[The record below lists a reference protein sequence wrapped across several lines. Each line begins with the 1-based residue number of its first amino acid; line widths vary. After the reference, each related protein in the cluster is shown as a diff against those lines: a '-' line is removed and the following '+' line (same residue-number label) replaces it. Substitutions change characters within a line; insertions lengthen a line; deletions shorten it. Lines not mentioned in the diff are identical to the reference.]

1 MKQQEDAVRKS
12 IEKQRE
18 LEEVEREFRQ
28 LKRQQEDLL
37 VRIGSAWRGNLS
49 ENKLGVIVL
58 DLDQEQRMT
67 QKRLYS
73 LDDQLQAEHKKAK
86 ADVERVKEAKADATH

>member
-1 MKQQEDAVRKS
+1 MKQQEGAVRKS
-12 IEKQRE
+12 IEKQQE
-18 LEEVEREFRQ
+18 LEEVARECRQ

-49 ENKLGVIVL
+49 ENKLGAIAL
-58 DLDQEQRMT
+58 DLNQEQRMT
-67 QKRLYS
+67 QKHLYN
-73 LDDQLQAEHKKAK
+73 LDDQLQAEHKQAK

>member
-12 IEKQRE
+12 IEKQWE

-37 VRIGSAWRGNLS
+37 VRIGSAWRGNLA

-58 DLDQEQRMT
+58 DLNQEQRMT
-67 QKRLYS
+67 QKHLYN
-73 LDDQLQAEHKKAK
+73 LDDQLQAEHKQAK

>member
-49 ENKLGVIVL
+49 ENKLGAIAL
-58 DLDQEQRMT
+58 DLNQEQRMT
-67 QKRLYS
+67 QKHLYN
-73 LDDQLQAEHKKAK
+73 LDDQLQAEHKQAK

>member
-37 VRIGSAWRGNLS
+37 VRIGSAWRGNRA
-49 ENKLGVIVL
+49 ENKLGVIAL
-58 DLDQEQRMT
+58 DLNQEQRMT

-73 LDDQLQAEHKKAK
+73 LDDQLQAEHKQEK